1 MKNFKGFTL
10 IELLIVVATVVVL
23 VGLLLPAVQQAR
35 ETARKAS
42 RSNNLKHQEFVD
54 NELAIR
60 SNDSDTNDVVETVD
74 KDVESLQKAVDKKFK
89 QDRLAEEQAGED
101 DSQQRR
107 RKIWKYIEKDQS
119 SGDIDH
125 EF

>member
-42 RSNNLKHQEFVD
+42 YSNNLKHQELPLHMSLD
-54 NELAIR
+54 QR
-60 SNDSDTNDVVETVD
+60 GETL
-74 KDVESLQKAVDKKFK
+74 KN
-89 QDRLAEEQAGED
+89 
-101 DSQQRR
+101 
-107 RKIWKYIEKDQS
+107 
-119 SGDIDH
+119 
-125 EF
+125 

>member
-42 RSNNLKHQEFVD
+42 RSNNLKHQEFPLQMSLD
-54 NELAIR
+54 QR
-60 SNDSDTNDVVETVD
+60 VETL
-74 KDVESLQKAVDKKFK
+74 KN
-89 QDRLAEEQAGED
+89 
-101 DSQQRR
+101 
-107 RKIWKYIEKDQS
+107 
-119 SGDIDH
+119 
-125 EF
+125 